1 MKKTIV
7 KTLIIA
13 IMMMAISTII
23 YAAEPQI
30 TLEGD
35 STIEPGKTKILT
47 VKVTSDNE
55 VGTVSGKIEK
65 SENISEIKVAGKN
78 NWNLTYNQNEGTFVI
93 YKAEG
98 SKSEE
103 IMTIEYTVANE
114 EGTANIKVSNLKLT
128 TLDYETKDAEDISKD
143 VTIKNETQETAT
155 LAEIKITKAP
165 TKVKYVAGEKF
176 DKTGMVVT
184 AAYSDGTTKEVTG
197 YTYTPAEALKETDKK
212 IVVTYKEGDVEKTAE
227 QEITVTASTENG
239 NNNSGSDKNL
249 PKTGFGVN
257 IAIIIAAITLVSL
270 ISYIGYQKN
279 KNA

>member
-1 MKKTIV
+1 
-7 KTLIIA
+7 
-13 IMMMAISTII
+13 MMMAISTII

-65 SENISEIKVAGKN
+65 SGNISGIKVAGKN

-114 EGTANIKVSNLKLT
+114 EGTGNIKVSNLKLT
-128 TLDYETKDAEDISKD
+128 TLDYETKDSKDISKD
-143 VTIKNETQETAT
+143 ITIKKETPETAT

-279 KNA
+279 KNS